1 MIALILAL
9 EPTAPADGQA
19 PGGMNSSLFMMLGLG
34 VVFFFLLIRPAQKR
48 EKDRKALLKQV
59 KKHDKVVTTGGMHG
73 TVAAV
78 DEAGETVTLDVGGN
92 VRLRFSR
99 SAIHTIVQ
107 PEAKKSDDAKQKKAV
122 AKS

>member
-9 EPTAPADGQA
+9 EPTAPA
-19 PGGMNSSLFMMLGLG
+19 GGEAAGNPNFSLFMMLGLG

-92 VRLRFSR
+92 MRLRFSR

-107 PEAKKSDDAKQKKAV
+107 PESKKSDDAKQKKAV